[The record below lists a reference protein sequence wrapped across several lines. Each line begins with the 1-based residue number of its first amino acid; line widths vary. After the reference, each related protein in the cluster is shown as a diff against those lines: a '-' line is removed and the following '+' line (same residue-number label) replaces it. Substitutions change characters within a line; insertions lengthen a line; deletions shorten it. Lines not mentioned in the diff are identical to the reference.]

1 MFFELLLL
9 RQNKSNEKFTEEK
22 STNRTY
28 DNIVLLF
35 AIIYLIIMLILW
47 IRVIVS
53 AFQCGAMEGFS
64 SILFPSLY
72 TLFKFGDLIKLSCN
86 RLY

>member
-1 MFFELLLL
+1 MLFELLLAK
-9 RQNKSNEKFTEEK
+9 KSTERFTEENK
-22 STNRTY
+22 TNRTY
-28 DNIVLLF
+28 DNIVLVF
-35 AIIYLIIMLILW
+35 MIIYFLTMLVLW
-47 IRVIVS
+47 IRVVVS

>member
-1 MFFELLLL
+1 MLFELLLAKKGTE
-9 RQNKSNEKFTEEK
+9 RFTEENK
-22 STNRTY
+22 TNRTY
-28 DNIVLLF
+28 DNIVLVF
-35 AIIYLIIMLILW
+35 MIIYFLTMLVLW
-47 IRVIVS
+47 IRVVVS

>member
-1 MFFELLLL
+1 MLFELLLL

-22 STNRTY
+22 SSNRTY
-28 DNIVLLF
+28 DNIVLVF
-35 AIIYLIIMLILW
+35 MIIYFIAMLVLW
-47 IRVIVS
+47 IRIVVS